1 MIILINCAVVFCKIS
16 GKQYPSCKMWFI
28 ASKPACTTNV
38 TNGSLLLNEWME
50 VKCVANI
57 GKRGKLSMNCQN
69 VLGSP
74 VGIPGVTT
82 ANSTSTYVKVD
93 GPPVLQPYVCK
104 VAVGLTLPPASPG
117 SLACKTTI
125 SYTVPFTT
133 PTVNVCK

>member
-1 MIILINCAVVFCKIS
+1 
-16 GKQYPSCKMWFI
+16 MWLTE
-28 ASKPACTTNV
+28 SKPACTTNV

-69 VLGSP
+69 GIGSP

-82 ANSTSTYVKVD
+82 ENSTSTYVNVD
-93 GPPVLQPYVCK
+93 GTTVLQPYVCN
-104 VAVGLTLPPASPG
+104 VIVSLRSPPAVQG
-117 SLACKTTI
+117 SLASKMTI
-125 SYTVPFTT
+125 VYNVPFTT